1 MKTQKTILSIF
12 VLLLLCSCEFNVSSG
27 NKTADNLKTV
37 SESINPI
44 RNAVEFQEAGGLKVE
59 SAFLMKDNGELVPEN
74 NTLKAGDRFNL
85 VLKLSGWQA
94 DNEKVLIGAA
104 ERLTNSNRE
113 VMLQEDDLFAN
124 AAAVSAEDAEVI
136 TLIMEVLNTET
147 IYDFYQTEFEVW
159 NKKADQSVRGAYRF
173 QLRK

>member
-12 VLLLLCSCEFNVSSG
+12 VLLMLCSCEFSVGSG

-44 RNAVEFQEAGGLKVE
+44 RNAVEFREAGGLKVE

-94 DNEKVLIGAA
+94 DNGKVLIGAA

-113 VMLQEDDLFAN
+113 VMLKEDDLFAN
-124 AAAVSAEDAEVI
+124 TAAVSAEDAEVI

-159 NKKADQSVRGAYRF
+159 NKNKDQSVHGAYRF